1 MTPSVISCTE
11 QKKSNVKSTQGTAT
25 DNKTL
30 SSYLPW
36 MNFFQLLALTINNKK
51 QRKLNHN
58 IIFVQLGEVYLL
70 MGSGEGCG
78 ANWRKVIW
86 NLYDPPACQNSPA
99 YYPRPNR
106 IKGIHIGITHHPNI
120 KNVTPGI
127 LNIVKHFT
135 FEHNNS
141 NQETMSALTW
151 HQYKCYILIQKLHV
165 QYYLIPSCV
174 RITMTIRYVINFFSS
189 SPYNYL
195 LKTFNF

>member
-1 MTPSVISCTE
+1 MTP
-11 QKKSNVKSTQGTAT
+11 
-25 DNKTL
+25 
-30 SSYLPW
+30 
-36 MNFFQLLALTINNKK
+36 QLAKILWHITPT
-51 QRKLNHN
+51 
-58 IIFVQLGEVYLL
+58 
-70 MGSGEGCG
+70 
-78 ANWRKVIW
+78 
-86 NLYDPPACQNSPA
+86 PPPPC
-99 YYPRPNR
+99 PNR
-106 IKGIHIGITHHPNI
+106 IKGIHIGITGHPNI

-195 LKTFNF
+195 LKTFNFWNMLVMEWLFYNVQKAVFCKPDPMKQIYLI